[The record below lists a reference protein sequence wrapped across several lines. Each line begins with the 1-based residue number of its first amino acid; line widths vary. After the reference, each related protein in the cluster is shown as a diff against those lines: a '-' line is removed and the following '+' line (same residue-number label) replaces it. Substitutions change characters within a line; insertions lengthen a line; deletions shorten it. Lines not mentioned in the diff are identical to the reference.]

1 MKSIVS
7 ARLMV
12 PFWCSFRMPYTINVN
27 YTYPVPPPVTLYGLI
42 SCALGLP
49 ADCYDLLDEMKITV
63 GVEEEGEVME
73 TYSRIIKRDHR
84 TPDRRTLVIR
94 QKLLQ
99 PVFRL
104 YVLADKEFAGRI
116 AGKLNDPVFPLYLGE
131 SDDILEVDE
140 VEVFQY
146 KEELT
151 EIVDSILPAEAGIRP
166 TSMYT
171 TAFLPIAFKRGK
183 RDWAGV
189 DYRSYY
195 VGPQL
200 TLEQPIRAVAAGE
213 KRVVF

>member
-1 MKSIVS
+1 
-7 ARLMV
+7 
-12 PFWCSFRMPYTINVN
+12 
-27 YTYPVPPPVTLYGLI
+27 
-42 SCALGLP
+42 
-49 ADCYDLLDEMKITV
+49 
-63 GVEEEGEVME
+63 ME
-73 TYSRIIKRDHR
+73 TYSRIIKGSPH
-84 TPDRRTLVIR
+84 PDRRTLVIR

-99 PVFRL
+99 PAASTM
-104 YVLADKEFAGRI
+104 ADKESNELQAR
-116 AGKLNDPVFPLYLGE
+116 NDPVFPLYLGE

-200 TLEQPIRAVAAGE
+200 TLEQPIRAVAAGK
-213 KRVVF
+213 KRCFDVLKTHPGKICWAIVGMSQGLSSCNSPGLPAKETAATTGLMQDLKMYCPHGGLPIWAKRWSPGSGTSAARAPA